1 MNVYSGF
8 WLIIVSLWVKR
19 VGLPNN
25 DDNRDNCLQI
35 IFVCSAW
42 THSLNE
48 FITAESTP
56 EQIIRMGMAIEEI
69 PLGQVKTTSL
79 NLGYNHISTL
89 PEYVFVNKSFKSLSK
104 IELNQNKISTI
115 HLHAFRGLRQLS
127 SVILSDNNITSLDPY
142 TFRFNPKL
150 NRLDLSNNKISF
162 RRLEIF
168 LVSQSLET
176 LIVSQ
181 NEISQIYEVTF
192 MGLPNLK
199 NLILERNEFRVI
211 APHSF
216 KPLSKLQYL
225 SLANTGVYRLSES
238 MFNDNLPRI
247 IDIQETPLGTSF
259 EPTLKKVTNNGVKSL
274 IKFDKEL
281 HIN

>member
-1 MNVYSGF
+1 
-8 WLIIVSLWVKR
+8 
-19 VGLPNN
+19 
-25 DDNRDNCLQI
+25 
-35 IFVCSAW
+35 
-42 THSLNE
+42 
-48 FITAESTP
+48 
-56 EQIIRMGMAIEEI
+56 MAIEEI
-69 PLGQVKTTSL
+69 PLGQVKITSL

-89 PEYVFVNKSFKSLSK
+89 PEYVFFNKSYKSLSK

-150 NRLDLSNNKISF
+150 NRLDLSNNKLSF
-162 RRLEIF
+162 SRLGIF
-168 LVSQSLET
+168 LMSKSLET
-176 LIVSQ
+176 LIISQ
-181 NEISQIYEVTF
+181 NQISRIYEVTF

-199 NLILERNEFRVI
+199 NLMLDRNEFHVI
-211 APHSF
+211 DSHSF

-247 IDIQETPLGTSF
+247 IDIEETPLSTIF
-259 EPTLKKVTNNGVKSL
+259 QPRALKKVTNNAVKSL
-274 IKFDKEL
+274 ITFNEDL
-281 HIN
+281 YIN